1 MNRRA
6 WLLAPLLACSTLQ
19 PIEPPTVCLDDS
31 ACAEGEVCLEGNC
44 FEATLPARDVIGL
57 DVIGGLES
65 DFRVEL
71 RGTDQSVLRIDRTPL
86 RYSVSLDNRTLE
98 DDKIV
103 AGVRDELRIS
113 LRETYDYA
121 DEQSRSVRL
130 TGSLRLSQAS
140 RLGREAVSLDNQ
152 TIAGVDPMGAPIED
166 PAIVVP
172 WSRYAQEDV
181 AADIPL
187 LLMVSA
193 EDGLDEATKT
203 FVHRGLVYRQLMRPQ
218 LPGGAGLHDF
228 TIRTRRECHRKV
240 QGSVILASGG
250 LTGAIVDLQFTHA
263 RRDADAGA
271 ICDPEPET
279 GTPAV
284 CSPQTIASPDG
295 ADGLPECI
303 TVNECPAPYGCH
315 PTGKDDGSKR
325 CGCDRDEQCPQGQ
338 VCELGSNR
346 CALDIADLP
355 ATRGSVA
362 TDPGTGAYAAWIY
375 SYCDADL
382 EADREMEFVITATP
396 RGADSTTPA
405 PLPALTYRNAID
417 FLWAGGPPFPPGEA
431 DKICLPDW
439 QPPQPLAFQFAT
451 APQEIYVDAR
461 DRPWVCCT
469 PACLAVGAKDS
480 APPPAPA
487 MCPLGATVTART
499 IFTPDLEQWKDA
511 YCMDLDRPDP
521 SVPLGSQRVTYGPFS
536 LPDCAQSG
544 TCTLPLS
551 RGEDSLDYEIQ
562 IEPPVGSLIRS
573 ARLPTQ
579 RVDAGTTSIAQPPL
593 EYRVL
598 LRGRVDLHQDVCTAI
613 QEGDGSSIDDCQA
626 SAEVMAERL
635 RMPDEPP
642 GEVLGPFFYTAETI
656 PDRGGDFVLPVNPGV
671 YLVTA
676 VAQSGT
682 PGGPARIQVLDLRI
696 GSPLLDERGPMPSA
710 DLKAPIVLDPGT
722 LVTVELDQV
731 DRNSAAIPLDLAGWK
746 PIAGHESL
754 DLNRPDTC
762 HGNKD
767 RGCQIRRLRRSGLAP
782 TQEQYVK
789 YLTRT
794 PAKPD

>member
-1 MNRRA
+1 VNRRA
-6 WLLAPLLACSTLQ
+6 WPLAPLLACSTLQ

-31 ACAEGEVCLEGNC
+31 ACADGEVCLEGNC
-44 FEATLPARDVIGL
+44 FEATLPPRDVIGL
-57 DVIGGLES
+57 DVLGGLES

-71 RGTDQSVLRIDRTPL
+71 RGTDRSVLRIDRTPL

-103 AGVRDELRIS
+103 AGVRDQLRITLS
-113 LRETYDYA
+113 ETYDHA
-121 DEQSRSVRL
+121 SDKNQSVSL
-130 TGSLRLSQAS
+130 TGSLRLAQAS

-152 TIAGVDPMGAPIED
+152 TIAGVDTMGAPIDD
-166 PAIVVP
+166 PAIVLP
-172 WSRYAQEDV
+172 WARYAQED
-181 AADIPL
+181 ADADIPL

-193 EDGLDEATKT
+193 EDGLDEATNI

-218 LPGGAGLHDF
+218 LMSGAGVHDF
-228 TIRTRRECHRKV
+228 TIHTRRECHRKI

-250 LTGAIVDLQFTHA
+250 PADAIVDLQFTHA
-263 RRDADAGA
+263 RRDAEAGA

-284 CSPQTIASPDG
+284 CSPQTLASPDG

-315 PTGKDDGSKR
+315 PTGEDDGSKR
-325 CGCDRDEQCPQGQ
+325 CGCDRDEQCPPGQ
-338 VCELGSNR
+338 VCELGGNR
-346 CALDIADLP
+346 CALDLAELP

-362 TDPGTGAYAAWIY
+362 TELDTGAYVAWIY
-375 SYCDADL
+375 SYCEADL

-396 RGADSTTPA
+396 RGPDATAPA
-405 PLPALTYRNAID
+405 PLPALTYRSAID
-417 FLWAGGPPFPPGEA
+417 FPGAAGAPFPPGDA

-451 APQEIYVDAR
+451 DPQEIYVDAM
-461 DRPWVCCT
+461 DRSWVCCT
-469 PACLAVGAKDS
+469 PACLAVDPKVTDV
-480 APPPAPA
+480 PPAPA
-487 MCPLGATVTART
+487 TCPLGATITART
-499 IFTPDLEQWKDA
+499 IFTPDPQQWKDA
-511 YCMDLDRPDP
+511 YCMDLDRTDLE
-521 SVPLGSQRVTYGPFS
+521 VPAGSQRVTYGP
-536 LPDCAQSG
+536 LARTDCAQDG
-544 TCTLPLS
+544 TCELPLS
-551 RGEDSLDYEIQ
+551 RGAEFLDYEVQ

-573 ARLPTQ
+573 TVLPQ
-579 RVDAGTTSIAQPPL
+579 RVDAGTASVAQAPL

-598 LRGRVDLHQDVCTAI
+598 LRGRVDLHQDVCNAI

-626 SAEVMAERL
+626 SAEVMAERMK
-635 RMPDEPP
+635 MPGEAP

-682 PGGPARIQVLDLRI
+682 PGGPARIQVLDLRP
-696 GSPLLDERGPMPSA
+696 GSALVDSSGPMPIA
-710 DLKAPIVLDPGT
+710 DLKDPIVLDPGT
-722 LVTVELDQV
+722 LVTVELDQF

-746 PIAGHESL
+746 PIPGYPDL
-754 DLNRPDTC
+754 DLNHASAC
-762 HGNKD
+762 HGAKD

-794 PAKPD
+794 PAKPP